1 MLGKLIAL
9 SLLLI
14 SLLFISKALSKFLE
28 YSGEVGSSIL
38 EIVFAVYAILFS
50 LLILMIILERYRRDG
65 EEELGTVFD

>member
-28 YSGEVGSSIL
+28 YGGEVGSSIL

-50 LLILMIILERYRRDG
+50 LLIFMIVLERYRGDG
-65 EEELGTVFD
+65 EEELGAVFD

>member
-28 YSGEVGSSIL
+28 YGGEVGSSIL

-50 LLILMIILERYRRDG
+50 LLILMIILERYRGDG
-65 EEELGTVFD
+65 EEELGAVFD

>member
-28 YSGEVGSSIL
+28 YGGEISSTIL
-38 EIVFAVYAILFS
+38 EMVFAVYAILFS
-50 LLILMIILERYRRDG
+50 LLILMIVLERYRGDD